1 MHNKMY
7 ADIYNIFLN
16 NKVCNNIEYKLHHEF
31 SRIKCR
37 LLFIQKKPNWT
48 IKFRLNVRR
57 SQLLDAIKV
66 IVYTIH

>member
-37 LLFIQKKPNWT
+37 LLFIQKKPN
-48 IKFRLNVRR
+48 
-57 SQLLDAIKV
+57 
-66 IVYTIH
+66 